1 MKITPIDI
9 TNKEFKR
16 TMRGY
21 SSEEVDEFLDDI
33 VEDFEALYRENS
45 NLKEK
50 IENFNDKMNHYT
62 EIEKTLQST
71 LILAQSTADATKA
84 QAAVESQNILNV
96 AHEKAK
102 LIVREANASVE
113 DLKRDYEK
121 YRMEFMNYRKRVSQF
136 MENQMESFSS
146 MSKDLEPVKKVPV
159 LKVAPAPEPILEE
172 QDDDLDED
180 MIEVEAVKG

>member
-50 IENFNDKMNHYT
+50 IENFHDKMNHYT

-71 LILAQSTADATKA
+71 LILAQSTADSTKL
-84 QAAVESQNILNV
+84 QAEREAQNILNA
-96 AHEKAK
+96 AHDKAK
-102 LIVREANASVE
+102 LIVREANESVE

-121 YRMEFMNYRKRVSQF
+121 FRMEFMNYRKRVSQF

-146 MSKDLEPVKKVPV
+146 MSKDLEPVKKAPI
-159 LKVAPAPEPILEE
+159 LKVAPIPEPVQDEMEE
-172 QDDDLDED
+172 DQEED
-180 MIEVEAVKG
+180 VVGLEAVKG